1 VSVLNESISIADIDT
16 GIKNAFV
23 CGRMT
28 RRLLPAGTELYK
40 FTDRTI
46 SLSSERISPWWSAV
60 EPIAPGDTGLEE
72 LCIRSQ
78 RLNVL
83 PKDFAR
89 ARSAVT
95 KQWNSLSQLV
105 LIHLSIPVFCFV
117 GRCSAQ
123 KIDNEAA
130 HLRNVV
136 YIGGAW
142 QIYLPNLNR
151 NHLQVL

>member
-1 VSVLNESISIADIDT
+1 MSILNEFLSTAELDAGVKRAFT
-16 GIKNAFV
+16 G
-23 CGRMT
+23 GRLL
-28 RRLLPAGTELYK
+28 RKLLPAGTELYK

-46 SLSSERISPWWSAV
+46 SLSSDHISPWWSAV
-60 EPIAPGDTGLEE
+60 EPIAPGDTGLAE
-72 LCIRSQ
+72 LGVRAE

-95 KQWNSLSQLV
+95 KQWNPMSQLV
-105 LIHLSIPVFCFV
+105 LIRTTIPAFCFI

-123 KIDNEAA
+123 LVDETAS

-136 YIGGAW
+136 FMGGAW
-142 QIYLPNLNR
+142 QVYLPNLNR
-151 NHLQVL
+151 SHLQIL